1 MNTLREVS
9 KLVLEDPD
17 FIVLHGLAL
26 RRRSDIEGLEQT
38 TGLAREVIEQALDR
52 ARKANLVALA
62 RRHYLLTADGDAALG
77 LVYPQRFA
85 ESRGDRRLAAACER
99 FESLNREFKALITD
113 WQVRPLGVAKL
124 PNDHSDAEYDDR
136 ILQRLSTLHDRA
148 EEILSV
154 LSSSLPL
161 VARHVDRLRAALQRA
176 EGGEPEWVSGVRCDS
191 YHAVWFELHE
201 DLLRLL
207 GKSREEDR

>member
-1 MNTLREVS
+1 
-9 KLVLEDPD
+9 LVLEDPD

-38 TGLAREVIEQALDR
+38 TGLAREVIEQALER
-52 ARKANLVALA
+52 AREANLIAVA
-62 RRHYLLTADGDAALG
+62 RTHYLLTADGDAALG

-85 ESRGDRRLAAACER
+85 ESRRDRRLAAAYER
-99 FESLNREFKALITD
+99 FQSLNRELKALITD
-113 WQVRPLGVAKL
+113 WQVRPLGMAKV
-124 PNDHSDAEYDDR
+124 PNDHSDAEYDDS
-136 ILQRLSTLHDRA
+136 IFQRLCILHDRA
-148 EEILSV
+148 EEIFSI

-161 VARHVDRLRAALQRA
+161 VAHHTDRLRTARERA

-191 YHAVWFELHE
+191 YHTVWFELHE

>member
-1 MNTLREVS
+1 
-9 KLVLEDPD
+9 LVLVDPD

-26 RRRSDIEGLEQT
+26 RRRSDIEGVEQT
-38 TGLAREVIEQALDR
+38 TGLAPEVIEHALER
-52 ARKANLVALA
+52 ARKANLVAMA
-62 RRHYLLTADGDAALG
+62 GAHYLLTAEGDAALG
-77 LVYPQRFA
+77 LVYPLRFA
-85 ESRGDRRLAAACER
+85 ESRRDRRLAVAYER
-99 FESLNREFKALITD
+99 FESLNRELKALITD
-113 WQVRPLGVAKL
+113 WQVRLVGVASV

-136 ILQRLSTLHDRA
+136 IFQRLCILHDRA

-161 VARHVDRLRAALQRA
+161 VARHADRLRTACERA

-191 YHAVWFELHE
+191 YHTVWFELHE

-207 GKSREEDR
+207 GKSREEDG

>member
-1 MNTLREVS
+1 
-9 KLVLEDPD
+9 LVLEDPD

-26 RRRSDIEGLEQT
+26 RRRSDVEGLEQT

-52 ARKANLVALA
+52 ARSANLVALA
-62 RRHYLLTADGDAALG
+62 RTHYLLTAEGDAALG
-77 LVYPQRFA
+77 LVYPKRFA
-85 ESRGDRRLAAACER
+85 GSRGDRRLAAAYER
-99 FESLNREFKALITD
+99 FESLNRDFKALITD
-113 WQVRPLGVAKL
+113 WQVRPIGVAKL
-124 PNDHSDAEYDDR
+124 PNDHSDAEYDER
-136 ILQRLSTLHDRA
+136 VLRRLCTVHDRA

-154 LSSSLPL
+154 LSCSSPL
-161 VARHVDRLRAALQRA
+161 VARHVDRLRAALERA
-176 EGGEPEWVSGVRCDS
+176 ESDEPEWVSGVRCDS

>member
-1 MNTLREVS
+1 M
-9 KLVLEDPD
+9 LEDSD
-17 FIVLHGLAL
+17 FFVLHGLAL

-38 TGLAREVIEQALDR
+38 TGFGREVIEQALER
-52 ARKANLVALA
+52 ARKAKLVAVV
-62 RRHYLLTADGDAALG
+62 RTHYLLTAAGDAALG
-77 LVYPQRFA
+77 VVYSQRFA
-85 ESRGDRRLAAACER
+85 ECRRDLPLAAAYER
-99 FESLNREFKALITD
+99 FESLNRELKALITD
-113 WQVRPLGVAKL
+113 WQVRPLGVAKV

-136 ILQRLSTLHDRA
+136 IFQRLCSLHDRA

-161 VARHVDRLRAALQRA
+161 VARHADRLCAALERA
-176 EGGEPEWVSGVRCDS
+176 ESGEPEWISGVHCDS